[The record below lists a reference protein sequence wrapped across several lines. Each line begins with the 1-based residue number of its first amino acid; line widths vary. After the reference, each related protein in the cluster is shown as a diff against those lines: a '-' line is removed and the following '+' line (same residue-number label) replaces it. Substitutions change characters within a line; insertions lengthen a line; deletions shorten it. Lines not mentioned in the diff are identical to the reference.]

1 MRVKLTRR
9 ARWAV
14 PGATVAVTA
23 VVVAALQIPAAQ
35 ASPSLPSKT
44 PAQLL
49 ASLGNDA
56 KVPPMTGT
64 VVESTSLGLP
74 RLPQVGNP
82 TSLTSLLTGSH
93 TVRVYYQDSSHFRL
107 ALPQTGSETD
117 LIADGSKLWLW
128 SSASDSVTEY
138 IPPADAGKHAKPALP
153 ATPLTPQQA
162 ANAVLKAVGKTTL
175 VSVQSNVMVAGE
187 AAYQLV
193 LAPKDHRSLV
203 GSVVIAVDATHGVPL
218 RVQVFAK
225 GAKSPAFQVGYTALQ
240 FVTPAAAN
248 FTFTPPPGARVTKV
262 RLPDAKKGARNG
274 KQQASAGV
282 GTYGTSWLTVAA
294 FPQSDLSSAFQNNG
308 APRTGAAGTA
318 SGSQPQN
325 IVSSKGEGIS
335 VSDQEI
341 LNAFLGSGKAV
352 HGSWGSGTL
361 ITTSLFSVLLTGGEA
376 YIGAVEPSVLYA
388 AVGHT
393 GS

>member
-14 PGATVAVTA
+14 PGAAVAVAA

-35 ASPSLPSKT
+35 ASPNLPSKT

-49 ASLGNDA
+49 ASLDNDA
-56 KVPPMTGT
+56 AVPPMTGT

-74 RLPQVGNP
+74 QLPQAGDP

-93 TVRVYYQDSSHFRL
+93 TVKVYYEDDSHFRL

-128 SSASDSVTEY
+128 SSTSDSVTEF
-138 IPPADAGKHAKPALP
+138 IPPADAGKPAKPKLP

-162 ANAVLKAVGKTTL
+162 ANAVLKAVGQTTL
-175 VSVQSNVMVAGE
+175 VSVQSNVMVAGQP
-187 AAYQLV
+187 AYQLV

-203 GSVVIAVDATHGVPL
+203 GSVVIAVDGTNDVPL

-225 GAKSPAFQVGYTALQ
+225 GAKSAAFQVGYTAVQ
-240 FVTPAAAN
+240 FVTPAPAN
-248 FTFTPPPGARVTKV
+248 FTFTPPPGATVTKV
-262 RLPDAKKGARNG
+262 QLPAPEKGTPKARP
-274 KQQASAGV
+274 QAPAGV

-294 FPQSDLSSAFQNNG
+294 FPESDLTSAFQNNG
-308 APRTGAAGTA
+308 LSRTGAAS

-325 IVSSKGEGIS
+325 IVVSRGEQIS

-341 LNAFLGSGKAV
+341 LNAFLGTGKAV

-361 ITTSLFSVLLTGGEA
+361 ITTSLVSVLLTGDEA

-388 AVGHT
+388 AVGHI
-393 GS
+393 SS